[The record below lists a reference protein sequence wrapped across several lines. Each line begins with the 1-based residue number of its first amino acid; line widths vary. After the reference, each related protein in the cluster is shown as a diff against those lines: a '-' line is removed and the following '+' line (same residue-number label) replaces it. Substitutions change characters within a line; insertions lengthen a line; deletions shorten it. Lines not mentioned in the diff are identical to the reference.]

1 MLQSVLEARCKALQ
15 SENISHQRW
24 SLQLLSRSWH
34 KNTSKHDAKTDA
46 EPKNDASRNYLNWVL
61 HYMHVFHVPSV
72 FYFVYF
78 WPFFHHMT
86 SQIWICAMPQNI
98 RDSREIP
105 EIAHALTTRV
115 GLDLSYMVHDDGFFL
130 LLLHLYDKITIRDM
144 ADRTWSFTAGT
155 ECNSWA
161 PDVIYKII
169 FKTSR
174 STAKFPENELHYP

>member
-24 SLQLLSRSWH
+24 RLELLSRSWH

-115 GLDLSYMVHDDGFFL
+115 GLDLSYMVHDDGFFFCCCC
-130 LLLHLYDKITIRDM
+130 ICMTRSQSG
-144 ADRTWSFTAGT
+144 TWQTGLGLSQLVQNATVG
-155 ECNSWA
+155 
-161 PDVIYKII
+161 
-169 FKTSR
+169 
-174 STAKFPENELHYP
+174 LQM